1 MKDAVLCVWPASFG
15 WCAALALLTLQ
26 CRIYDQLIATKSI
39 NDLDAKIEVLQHIV
53 AKLPYPNILLLNY
66 MLGFLAKV
74 ERNKKNGESVAS
86 LSAYWGLAL
95 MRPPGGLGTIDATM
109 IRDITAMIILLIQQ
123 RSRIINLSD
132 LKSPTKDAD
141 AASPEP
147 APAPEPAPVAAPLPE
162 PSAGGHSGALAS
174 VADKKSKAQKLAE
187 KFSKK
192 PAAAAAAAVSK
203 PQQQLSA
210 SSSRDASPA
219 KLSTTVGK
227 SPPRADSDDSLL
239 PMGAKVASS
248 GWRSSAPKAQ
258 PAGASAMAEGSAA
271 AAAVRPSAPEPV
283 TEQRERAGASDAY
296 TSSRA
301 ANGSAVV
308 GSAEVHH
315 PSASR
320 AFSRCAGGLRHD
332 RRCRRRPWAGRVGF
346 VRGLSAECLFL
357 CSCCR
362 GCSPCLSCVRFYRV
376 RYAEPSMMCTAHPN
390 LPTRWPHG
398 DR

>member
-1 MKDAVLCVWPASFG
+1 
-15 WCAALALLTLQ
+15 LTLQ

-174 VADKKSKAQKLAE
+174 VASVADKKSKAQKLAE

-192 PAAAAAAAVSK
+192 PAAAAAAVSK

-332 RRCRRRPWAGRVGF
+332 RRCRRRPWAGRVDSFAGSRRNACF
-346 VRGLSAECLFL
+346 CAAAAEAA
-357 CSCCR
+357 R
-362 GCSPCLSCVRFYRV
+362 H
-376 RYAEPSMMCTAHPN
+376 A
-390 LPTRWPHG
+390 
-398 DR
+398 

>member
-1 MKDAVLCVWPASFG
+1 M
-15 WCAALALLTLQ
+15 TLQ

-95 MRPPGGLGTIDATM
+95 MRPPDGLGTIDATM

-141 AASPEP
+141 VASPEP
-147 APAPEPAPVAAPLPE
+147 ASAPEPAPVAAPLAA
-162 PSAGGHSGALAS
+162 PSAGGHGGALASVAS

-192 PAAAAAAAVSK
+192 PAAAAVSK
-203 PQQQLSA
+203 PQPQSA
-210 SSSRDASPA
+210 SSSQDASPA
-219 KLSTTVGK
+219 KLSNTGGK

-239 PMGAKVASS
+239 PMGAKVAAS

-271 AAAVRPSAPEPV
+271 SAAVRPSAQEPV

-320 AFSRCAGGLRHD
+320 AFSRCAGGR
-332 RRCRRRPWAGRVGF
+332 
-346 VRGLSAECLFL
+346 
-357 CSCCR
+357 
-362 GCSPCLSCVRFYRV
+362 
-376 RYAEPSMMCTAHPN
+376 
-390 LPTRWPHG
+390 
-398 DR
+398 